1 MKLKAKRFNKNI
13 PLPCYQSEAAGFDF
27 FCRKKTVIQPGETK
41 AIPSNVAIEIPLGY
55 VILVI
60 PRSSTACRLGIVMPH
75 SVGVIDPFYKGDD
88 NEIMLIFYNFT
99 QKIAIVKKGERIAQG
114 LLLKYEKAEFKEVV
128 RLKQESMK
136 KRWRK
141 PKRQTEI

>member
-1 MKLKAKRFNKNI
+1 MKLKTKRFNQAI
-13 PLPCYQSEAAGFDF
+13 PLPKYQPEAAGFDF
-27 FCRKKTVIQPGETK
+27 FCRQKTVIQPGKTK

-60 PRSSTACRLGIVMPH
+60 PRSSTACRLGIMMPH

-99 QKIAIVKKGERIAQG
+99 DRPAVVEKGERIAQG
-114 LLLKYEKAEFKEVV
+114 LLLKCEKADFEEV
-128 RLKQESMK
+128 K
-136 KRWRK
+136 KLTQKARKSRWQK
-141 PKRQTEI
+141 PKREEK